1 MVGKDRSTLY
11 RHMEKGKLSRVEAP
25 DGNPTIDTAELM
37 RVYGALQVPQSQEGV
52 APVAE
57 QHSATPLRDIEKRAR
72 REARAVLEASRR
84 REVELLEA
92 QVVDLRERV
101 AAVETERDTWRD
113 TYQAE
118 AASHRDTRAEMR
130 RLTDQ
135 REAAVAEPSRRGWWA
150 RWRGR
155 LAN

>member
-1 MVGKDRSTLY
+1 MAGKDRSTLY
-11 RHMEKGKLSRVEAP
+11 RHMEKGKLSRVEGL
-25 DGNPTIDTAELM
+25 DGSPVIDTAELM
-37 RVYGALQVPQSQEGV
+37 RVYGALQVPQSQDGA
-52 APVAE
+52 APVAK
-57 QHSATPLRDIEKRAR
+57 QHSATPLRDTEKQAR
-72 REARAVLEASRR
+72 REARAALEASRR

-135 REAAVAEPSRRGWWA
+135 REAAVAESSRRGWWA
-150 RWRGR
+150 RWRGQSPG
-155 LAN
+155 